1 MFFGLSTPTT
11 SLLSIWVLSAR
22 LSFVGEEVLIS
33 RVARGL
39 VGDVGLGVDMI
50 VVVGRCGEVR
60 WWGGCR

>member
-22 LSFVGEEVLIS
+22 LSFVGEEVLMS

-39 VGDVGLGVDMI
+39 VGDVGVGVDM
-50 VVVGRCGEVR
+50 VVVVCEV
-60 WWGGCR
+60 W